1 MRKSE
6 RINQLELEIYKM
18 RIEIDL
24 MHNVLE
30 NFLQAQELR
39 SMDAGKWYPR
49 RPPRPDIN
57 G

>member
-24 MHNVLE
+24 MHNVIE
-30 NFLQAQELR
+30 TFLQAQEAR
-39 SMDAGKWYPR
+39 SMDSGKWYPR